1 MTLRARA
8 IEVAGADGNSVVV
21 AGGLS
26 ALQEVVVAG
35 VHVLR
40 DGEKVRRYRPAT
52 VSASSAA
59 ASAASR

>member
-1 MTLRARA
+1 
-8 IEVAGADGNSVVV
+8 
-21 AGGLS
+21 
-26 ALQEVVVAG
+26 